1 MKLINLCIL
10 FLILSIIICK
20 TKDEKML
27 DFAKCAEDQIGMPYV
42 NYDARGPSEFSNSG
56 LVWYCRAVA
65 GLSKAST
72 IYVSWKTVKEPKIGC
87 HVYGITKDK
96 GASVEGDC
104 LGVIVGVNPTII
116 VQGDETKGVLIS
128 KQFTPDPKYIR
139 TEYQYVDF

>member
-1 MKLINLCIL
+1 M
-10 FLILSIIICK
+10 
-20 TKDEKML
+20 
-27 DFAKCAEDQIGMPYV
+27 

-87 HVYGITKDK
+87 RVYGITKDK